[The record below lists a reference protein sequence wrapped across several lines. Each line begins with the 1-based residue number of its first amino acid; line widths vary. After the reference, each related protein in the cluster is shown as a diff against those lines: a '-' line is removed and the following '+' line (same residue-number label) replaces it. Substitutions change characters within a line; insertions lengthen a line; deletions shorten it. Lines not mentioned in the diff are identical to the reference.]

1 MIISKADSSLFCLRV
16 TLSTWQHLL
25 LSVFKHNVECSITI
39 AAVMRSCHW
48 IRMSCNPSIPGVCR
62 REKGSGHSRTAGH
75 RCSPSWRY
83 TLTLSA
89 SLSIFDS
96 SWALKGEE
104 RPRRKDH
111 EKGISHLWVCADS
124 SHGLITSILLLSMPS
139 RAISLS
145 MQKRDAR
152 CSRWVPDF
160 CQRCSNTG
168 HMNTRVSAH

>member
-1 MIISKADSSLFCLRV
+1 MK
-16 TLSTWQHLL
+16 QHLL
-25 LSVFKHNVECSITI
+25 FVRQTLNVECSINI
-39 AAVMRSCHW
+39 ATEMRSFQW
-48 IRMSCNPSIPGVCR
+48 VRTFYISSIPGVCGR
-62 REKGSGHSRTAGH
+62 DKGSGHSRTAGH

-83 TLTLSA
+83 TLALSA
-89 SLSIFDS
+89 SQSIFDS

-145 MQKRDAR
+145 TQKRDAR

-168 HMNTRVSAH
+168 DINTCISTHSLRTEYKISCI